1 MNTYVSFTQIH
12 KLICIF
18 FCSLCIFLNHF
29 KVHCRHHVTSPLIFQ
44 LLCPKSKDS
53 LIMELQYIIAQYVV
67 IPKEFNIEAIKSNI
81 QSIWTS
87 SIISKTYLRA
97 LKKKKSNIKSRI
109 THGSQLSGLYIL
121 LRLEQTPNLF
131 WPLMTLTFLKRPGQL
146 SCVLCSQH
154 SNQRNYFKASLDH
167 VTPLLKTLRQLRD
180 LE

>member
-97 LKKKKSNIKSRI
+97 LKKKKIQYQVKNHPWQSVVRSPHSPSFRI
-109 THGSQLSGLYIL
+109 DSQSFLAFDDIDIFEAS
-121 LRLEQTPNLF
+121 
-131 WPLMTLTFLKRPGQL
+131 WPV
-146 SCVLCSQH
+146 VLC
-154 SNQRNYFKASLDH
+154 
-167 VTPLLKTLRQLRD
+167 TLFSTQQPKELF
-180 LE
+180 